1 VVHLWD
7 RWLADLRRPEASSP
21 REDRIYYLV
30 IPVVVVVLAQVAR
43 PGSFGEIL
51 LLLPAVAAFWAR
63 ALGVRLPAELFAVIV
78 LASVALA
85 VSREGNL
92 EGAFFLVA
100 TMVLYTSWTLGS
112 WTRAML
118 IALVATL
125 VEWWVA
131 DIIIPEHG
139 ITWQPWAMANIF
151 TCVLGRTLWH
161 QRALIAQLEE
171 TRRELAE
178 HAVAEERRRIAR
190 DLHDLAGHTLAAVL
204 LHVTGARHVLRR
216 DVDEA
221 ERALRDAEAVGRS
234 SLDQIR
240 ATVAALR
247 TDERGTDPA
256 LPDAADLGVLVDDY
270 RRAGLDIRYHVDGDL
285 AELDG
290 PVGTALHRIAR
301 EALTN
306 VARHAPGNRVD
317 VSLAAEDGAVRLRV
331 VDSGTPGPAAPA
343 DGPHFGLVGMVERAR
358 AVGGELDAGPAPDG
372 WRVEARLPL
381 PRRPE
386 AVRP

>member
-221 ERALRDAEAVGRS
+221 ERRDAEAVGRS

>member
-1 VVHLWD
+1 MHVWD
-7 RWLADLRRPEASSP
+7 RWLADLRRPEAPSP
-21 REDRIYYLV
+21 REDRTYYLV
-30 IPVVVVVLAQVAR
+30 IPVVIVVLAQVTR
-43 PGSFGEIL
+43 PGSIGQVL
-51 LLLPAVAAFWAR
+51 LLLPAVAAFWLR
-63 ALGVRLPAELFAVIV
+63 AFDVRLPAELFAAIV
-78 LASVALA
+78 LGSAALA

-92 EGAFFLVA
+92 EGAYFLIA

-112 WTRAML
+112 WTRAIL
-118 IALVATL
+118 IAGVATL

-131 DIIIPEHG
+131 AKVIPEHG

-151 TCVLGRTLWH
+151 TCVLGRTLRH
-161 QRALIAQLEE
+161 QQGLIRQLED

-247 TDERGTDPA
+247 ADERGTDPA

-270 RRAGLDIRYHVDGDL
+270 RRAGLDIRFDADGDL
-285 AELDG
+285 AGLDG

-306 VARHAPGNRVD
+306 VARHAPGNRVE
-317 VSLAAEDGAVRLRV
+317 VSLVAEDGAVRLRV
-331 VDSGTPGPAAPA
+331 VDSGTAGPAEPP
-343 DGPHFGLVGMVERAR
+343 DGPHFGLVGMAERAR
-358 AVGGELDAGPAPDG
+358 AVGGELDAGPAPGG

>member
-1 VVHLWD
+1 MWD
-7 RWLADLRRPEASSP
+7 RWLADLRRPETPTP
-21 REDRIYYLV
+21 REDRRYYLV
-30 IPVVVVVLAQVAR
+30 IPVVIVVVSQLTR
-43 PGSFGEIL
+43 PGSLVEVL
-51 LLLPAVAAFWAR
+51 LLVPAVAAYWAR
-63 ALGVRLPAELFAVIV
+63 ALGERLPAELFAAVVLGSVV
-78 LASVALA
+78 LAVGW
-85 VSREGNL
+85 EGNL
-92 EGAFFLVA
+92 EGSFFLVT

-112 WTRAML
+112 FTRACL
-118 IALVATL
+118 LAVVATA
-125 VEWWVA
+125 VQWWVA
-131 DIIIPEHG
+131 ELLVPDERIG
-139 ITWQPWAMANIF
+139 WAPWAMANIF
-151 TCVLGRTLWH
+151 TFVLGRTLRH
-161 QRALIAQLEE
+161 QQSLIEQLED

-247 TDERGTDPA
+247 ADELGTDPA
-256 LPDAADLGVLVDDY
+256 LPGAADLEILVDDY
-270 RRAGLDIRYHVDGDL
+270 RRAGLDVDYSVDGDL
-285 AELDG
+285 ADLDG

-306 VARHAPGNRVD
+306 VARHAPGNRVA
-317 VSLAAEDGAVRLRV
+317 VSLAATGDGVRLRV
-331 VDSGTPGPAAPA
+331 VDSGAAAAASPAG
-343 DGPHFGLVGMVERAR
+343 GPHFGLVGMAERAR
-358 AVGGELDAGPAPDG
+358 AVGGELDAGPSADG
-372 WRVEARLPL
+372 WRVEARLPVR
-381 PRRPE
+381 RRPK

>member
-1 VVHLWD
+1 VHLWD
-7 RWLADLRRPEASSP
+7 RWLADLRRPEAPSP
-21 REDRIYYLV
+21 RGDIYYLV
-30 IPVVVVVLAQVAR
+30 IPVVVVVLAQVTR

-51 LLLPAVAAFWAR
+51 LLVPAVAAFWAR
-63 ALGVRLPAELFAVIV
+63 ALGVRLPAELFAAIV

-112 WTRAML
+112 WTRAIL
-118 IALVATL
+118 IAVVATL
-125 VEWWVA
+125 VQWWVA
-131 DIIIPEHG
+131 DVIIPEHG
-139 ITWQPWAMANIF
+139 ITWEPWAMANIF
-151 TCVLGRTLWH
+151 TCVLGRTLRH
-161 QRALIAQLEE
+161 QQALIAELEE

-256 LPDAADLGVLVDDY
+256 LPDAADLDVLVDDY
-270 RRAGLDIRYHVDGDL
+270 RRAGLDIRYEVDADL

-306 VARHAPGNRVD
+306 VARHAPGNRVE
-317 VSLAAEDGAVRLRV
+317 VSLAAEGGVVRLRV
-331 VDSGTPGPAAPA
+331 VDSGTAGPAAPA

-358 AVGGELDAGPAPDG
+358 AVGGDLDAGPAPDG

>member
-1 VVHLWD
+1 MHVWD
-7 RWLADLRRPEASSP
+7 RWLADLRRPEAPSP
-21 REDRIYYLV
+21 REDRTYYLV
-30 IPVVVVVLAQVAR
+30 IPVVIVVLAQVTR
-43 PGSFGEIL
+43 PGSIGQVL
-51 LLLPAVAAFWAR
+51 LLLPAVAAFWLR
-63 ALGVRLPAELFAVIV
+63 AFDVRLPAELFAAIV
-78 LASVALA
+78 LGSAALA

-92 EGAFFLVA
+92 EGAYFLIA

-112 WTRAML
+112 WTRAIL
-118 IALVATL
+118 IAGVATL

-131 DIIIPEHG
+131 AKVIPEHG

-151 TCVLGRTLWH
+151 TCVLGRTLRH
-161 QRALIAQLEE
+161 QQGLIRQLED

-247 TDERGTDPA
+247 ADERGTDPA

-270 RRAGLDIRYHVDGDL
+270 RRAGLDIRFDAAGDL
-285 AELDG
+285 AGLDG

-306 VARHAPGNRVD
+306 VARHAPGNRVE
-317 VSLAAEDGAVRLRV
+317 VSLVAEDGAVRLRV
-331 VDSGTPGPAAPA
+331 VDSGTAGPAEPP
-343 DGPHFGLVGMVERAR
+343 DGPHFGLVGMAERAR
-358 AVGGELDAGPAPDG
+358 AVGGELDAGPAPGG

>member
-1 VVHLWD
+1 MHVWD
-7 RWLADLRRPEASSP
+7 RWLADLRRPEAPSP
-21 REDRIYYLV
+21 REDRTYYLV
-30 IPVVVVVLAQVAR
+30 IPVVIVVLAQVTR
-43 PGSFGEIL
+43 PGSIGQVL
-51 LLLPAVAAFWAR
+51 LLLPAVAAFWLR
-63 ALGVRLPAELFAVIV
+63 AFDVRLPAELFAAIV
-78 LASVALA
+78 LGSAALA

-92 EGAFFLVA
+92 EGAYFLIA

-112 WTRAML
+112 WTRAIL
-118 IALVATL
+118 IAGVATL

-131 DIIIPEHG
+131 AKVIPEHG

-151 TCVLGRTLWH
+151 TCVLGRTLRH
-161 QRALIAQLEE
+161 QQGLIRELEE

-247 TDERGTDPA
+247 ADERGTDPA

-270 RRAGLDIRYHVDGDL
+270 RRAGLDIRFDADGDL
-285 AELDG
+285 AGLDG

-306 VARHAPGNRVD
+306 VARHAPGNRVE
-317 VSLAAEDGAVRLRV
+317 VSLVAEDGAVRLRV
-331 VDSGTPGPAAPA
+331 VDSGTAGPAEPP
-343 DGPHFGLVGMVERAR
+343 DGPHFGLVGMAERAR
-358 AVGGELDAGPAPDG
+358 AVGGELDAGPAPGG

>member
-1 VVHLWD
+1 VQLWD
-7 RWLADLRRPEASSP
+7 RWLADLRRPESPTP
-21 REDRIYYLV
+21 REDRRYYLA
-30 IPVVVVVLAQVAR
+30 IPVVIVAVSQLTR
-43 PGSFGEIL
+43 PGSLVEVL
-51 LLLPAVAAFWAR
+51 LLVPAVAAYWAR
-63 ALGVRLPAELFAVIV
+63 ALGERLRAELFAAIV
-78 LASVALA
+78 LGSVVLA
-85 VSREGNL
+85 VGWDGNL
-92 EGAFFLVA
+92 EGSFFLVT

-112 WTRAML
+112 FTRACL
-118 IALVATL
+118 LAVVATA
-125 VEWWVA
+125 VQIWVA
-131 DIIIPEHG
+131 DVLVPEEG
-139 ITWQPWAMANIF
+139 ITWAPWAMANVF
-151 TCVLGRTLWH
+151 TFVLGRTLRH
-161 QRALIAQLEE
+161 QQSLIEQLED

-221 ERALRDAEAVGRS
+221 ERALRDAEAIGRS

-247 TDERGTDPA
+247 ADELGTDPA
-256 LPDAADLGVLVDDY
+256 LPGAADLDVLVDDY
-270 RRAGLDIRYHVDGDL
+270 RRAGLDIAYSVDGDL
-285 AELDG
+285 ADLDG

-317 VSLAAEDGAVRLRV
+317 VSLAATGEGVRLRV
-331 VDSGTPGPAAPA
+331 VDSGVSGAASPAA
-343 DGPHFGLVGMVERAR
+343 GPHFGLVGMAERAR
-358 AVGGELDAGPAPDG
+358 AVGGELDAGPSADG
-372 WRVEARLPL
+372 WQVEARLPV
-381 PRRPE
+381 RRHPE

>member
-1 VVHLWD
+1 VHVWD
-7 RWLADLRRPEASSP
+7 RWLADLRRPEAPSP
-21 REDRIYYLV
+21 REDRTYYLV
-30 IPVVVVVLAQVAR
+30 IPVVIVVLAQVTR
-43 PGSFGEIL
+43 PGSIGQVL
-51 LLLPAVAAFWAR
+51 LLLPAVAAFWLR
-63 ALGVRLPAELFAVIV
+63 AFDVRLPAELFAAIV
-78 LASVALA
+78 LGSAALA

-92 EGAFFLVA
+92 EGAYFLIA

-112 WTRAML
+112 WTRAIL
-118 IALVATL
+118 IAGVATL

-131 DIIIPEHG
+131 AKVIPEHG

-151 TCVLGRTLWH
+151 TCVLGRTLRH
-161 QRALIAQLEE
+161 QQGLIRQLED

-247 TDERGTDPA
+247 ADERGTDPA

-270 RRAGLDIRYHVDGDL
+270 RRAGLDIRFDADGDL
-285 AELDG
+285 AGLDG

-306 VARHAPGNRVD
+306 VARHAPGNRVE
-317 VSLAAEDGAVRLRV
+317 VSLVAEDGAVRLRV
-331 VDSGTPGPAAPA
+331 VDSGTAGPAAPA
-343 DGPHFGLVGMVERAR
+343 DGPHFGLVGMAERAR
-358 AVGGELDAGPAPDG
+358 AVGGELDAGPAPGG

>member
-1 VVHLWD
+1 VHLWD
-7 RWLADLRRPEASSP
+7 RWLADLRRPEAPSP
-21 REDRIYYLV
+21 REDRAYYLV
-30 IPVVVVVLAQVAR
+30 IPVVIVVLAQATR
-43 PGSFGEIL
+43 PGSFGQVL
-51 LLLPAVAAFWAR
+51 LLLPAVAAFWLR
-63 ALGVRLPAELFAVIV
+63 AFGVRMPAELFAAIV
-78 LASVALA
+78 LASSALA
-85 VSREGNL
+85 VSRDGNL
-92 EGAFFLVA
+92 EGAYFLIA

-112 WTRAML
+112 WTRAIL
-118 IALVATL
+118 IAGVATG

-131 DIIIPEHG
+131 AVIIPEHG

-151 TCVLGRTLWH
+151 TCVLGRTLRH
-161 QRALIAQLEE
+161 QQGLIRELEQ

-240 ATVAALR
+240 ATVVALR
-247 TDERGTDPA
+247 ADERGTDPA

-270 RRAGLDIRYHVDGDL
+270 RRAGLDIRYDADGDL
-285 AELDG
+285 AGLDG

-306 VARHAPGNRVD
+306 VARHAPGNRVE

-331 VDSGTPGPAAPA
+331 VDSGTAGPAECA
-343 DGPHFGLVGMVERAR
+343 DGPHFGLVGMAERAR
-358 AVGGELDAGPAPDG
+358 AVGGELDAGPAPGG

-386 AVRP
+386 ALHP